1 VAEIL
6 NSGRHLLELINEVLD
21 LAGVESGKVT
31 LSIEAVDP
39 GGVIESCLTLAEP
52 MADDRGIELVNR
64 AAGAELGMVSADETR
79 FRQALLNLV
88 SNAVKYNRDGGAVTV
103 EAEETDDGM
112 LRVSVADMGPG
123 IPVEK
128 QDQLFEPFSRLDAQ
142 HSEIEGTGIGLTI
155 TKQLVTLMKGRIGFQ
170 SSLGRGSIFWIEL
183 PLAADHKSNR
193 GNAKPARVSGTA
205 NAPKGPSEKRLVLYV
220 EDDSAS
226 LDLMETIFGRL
237 TDLALISADNAES
250 ALLLAK
256 QHLPDIILMDIDLPR
271 MEGIEALQHLR
282 AGQKTRDIPVIAI
295 SANAMP
301 DQINKAMEAG
311 FLHYLTKPIKVDQLL
326 NVIDLVAAD
335 AKPRNE
341 TGVVPG
347 E

>member
-1 VAEIL
+1 VDAKGREEEWLEKRLANHRDPPPHLEARIADGRTLQSIERKTSEGGTVGIWIDITDLKRREAELIQAREQADAANLAKSEFLSRMSHELRTPMNAVLGFGQVLQSDPEEPLSPKQDAQVAEIL

-64 AAGAELGMVSADETR
+64 AAGADLGMVSADETR

-128 QDQLFEPFSRLDAQ
+128 QDQLFEPFNRLGAKD
-142 HSEIEGTGIGLTI
+142 SEIEGTGIGLTI
-155 TKQLVTLMKGRIGFQ
+155 TKQLVELMGGRIGFE
-170 SSLGRGSIFWIEL
+170 SSLGKGSVFWIEL
-183 PLAADHKSNR
+183 P
-193 GNAKPARVSGTA
+193 V
-205 NAPKGPSEKRLVLYV
+205 APPP
-220 EDDSAS
+220 
-226 LDLMETIFGRL
+226 
-237 TDLALISADNAES
+237 N
-250 ALLLAK
+250 
-256 QHLPDIILMDIDLPR
+256 
-271 MEGIEALQHLR
+271 
-282 AGQKTRDIPVIAI
+282 
-295 SANAMP
+295 
-301 DQINKAMEAG
+301 
-311 FLHYLTKPIKVDQLL
+311 
-326 NVIDLVAAD
+326 
-335 AKPRNE
+335 
-341 TGVVPG
+341 
-347 E
+347 